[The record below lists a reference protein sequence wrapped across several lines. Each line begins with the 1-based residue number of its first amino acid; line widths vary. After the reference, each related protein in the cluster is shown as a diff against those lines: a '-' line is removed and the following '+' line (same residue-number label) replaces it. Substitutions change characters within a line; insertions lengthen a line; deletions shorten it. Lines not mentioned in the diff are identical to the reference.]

1 MWCQVYWRSCR
12 VTQGQPITGFALFER
27 GLAAGV
33 VVSGVLEVMQGS
45 RKVKVPGVVEVM
57 PGSPGGPIT
66 GMCIIRTLVYWD
78 G

>member
-1 MWCQVYWRSCR
+1 MYWRSCR

-57 PGSPGGPIT
+57 PGQHDMVSMTWSPGGPIT
-66 GMCIIRTLVYWD
+66 GICII
-78 G
+78 